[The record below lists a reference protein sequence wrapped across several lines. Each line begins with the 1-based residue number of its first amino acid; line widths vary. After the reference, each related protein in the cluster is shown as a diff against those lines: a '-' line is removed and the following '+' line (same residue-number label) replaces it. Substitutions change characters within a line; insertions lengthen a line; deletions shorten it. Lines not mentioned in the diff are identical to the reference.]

1 MVSGRRMNLDGQSS
15 PLGEAERAQWS
26 AAMRA
31 AFLDHLAS
39 TCNVASAAEAAHV
52 SKTSV
57 YQIRRRDA
65 DFAAQWEEAL
75 ALGYQMVETRLIGH
89 VLAGLTWSDAMGAE
103 GEAPGLDF
111 DAALRLL
118 SQHRNA
124 AAKPHKG
131 RKPTFAAPDDT
142 DRVLLERLRVIEARR
157 ARAPVQLIH
166 QAATAEAVSDGE

>member
-1 MVSGRRMNLDGQSS
+1 MVSGRRTNLDGRSS
-15 PLGEAERAQWS
+15 PLGAAERVQWS

-31 AFLDHLAS
+31 TFLDHLAA
-39 TCNVASAAEAAHV
+39 TCNVSAAAEAARV
-52 SKTSV
+52 CKTSV

-89 VLAGLTWSDAMGAE
+89 VLAGLTRVDRMDERGDAPAI
-103 GEAPGLDF
+103 DF
-111 DAALRLL
+111 EAALKLL

-124 AAKPHKG
+124 TAKPHKG